1 MNKTLINLYPS
12 GGWMKLATI
21 LALLVAGPDS
31 QAQEGSSGNTTIFS
45 GAQMTFFGNHNF
57 STGGGGTQP
66 GIINTIR
73 TSPMGVLNFGSAANT
88 VTGADDANYVDG
100 YVRKFGITPFIFPVG
115 DNNHYGPFAAAGDGT
130 TGAYFFTDPN
140 TAVTSMLPSGNY
152 TALPSGGPFA
162 TTNIGSELN
171 TVSAIEYWDIDGT
184 SATPLTLTWDPG
196 SAISALTSA
205 NLTKLTITGWDGT
218 KWVAIPSLIDAVS
231 VLGGA
236 SAFSAGSITT
246 VSPVSPDTYI
256 AYTFA
261 ARVTP
266 LPVTVLSFN
275 VIKEGQTTLLSWS
288 TTAETNSD
296 RFEIER
302 SRDGKSFGKIGNV
315 YSHGESKSLKSYS
328 FTDESPLGGENLY
341 RLKMVDKDE
350 TYTYSRIR
358 SLNFDQKA
366 AMALYPNPTSDRM
379 LISGYEQIEQLNL
392 YDNTGQ
398 QVLHRKTIT
407 ASGIDVSKLSAGI
420 YTVKLTLKNGST
432 SSQKIVVIK

>member
-1 MNKTLINLYPS
+1 MTKTLINLYPS

-21 LALLVAGPDS
+21 LTLLVAGPAS
-31 QAQEGSSGNTTIFS
+31 QAQEGSSGNTTIFG

-100 YVRKFGITPFIFPVG
+100 YVRKFGATSFVFPVG
-115 DNNHYGPFAAAGDGT
+115 DNSHYGPFVAAGDGT

-140 TAVTSMLPSGNY
+140 AAVTSMLPSGNY
-152 TALPSGGPFA
+152 TALPSGAPF
-162 TTNIGSELN
+162 TTASIGTELN
-171 TVSAIEYWDIDGT
+171 TVSTIEYWDIDGT

-196 SAISALTSA
+196 SAISTLTSA

-246 VSPVSPDTYI
+246 VSPISPDTYT

-266 LPVTVLSFN
+266 LPVTLVSFS
-275 VIKEGQTTLLSWS
+275 VIKEGETALLSWS

-302 SRDGKSFGKIGNV
+302 SKDGKKFGKIGTV
-315 YSHGESKSLKSYS
+315 MSYGESKELKSYT
-328 FTDESPLGGENLY
+328 FTDQSPLAGENLY

-350 TYTYSRIR
+350 TFAYSRIR
-358 SLNFDQKA
+358 SVNIDQKP
-366 AMALYPNPTSDRM
+366 AMAIYPNPTSDRM
-379 LISGYEQIEQLNL
+379 LIPRYEQITELGL
-392 YDNTGQ
+392 YNNAGLR
-398 QVLHRKTIT
+398 VLHRDALTV
-407 ASGIDVSKLSAGI
+407 SGVDLSKLSAGI
-420 YTVKLTLKNGST
+420 YTVKLTLKDGSVN
-432 SSQKIVVIK
+432 SQKIVVVK